1 MKIASIQTFGGP
13 DVVVLADASE
23 RAPLPHEVGVRI
35 EVAGVNPLDLK
46 ILAGYLEQVFPV
58 TFPYTLGTDF
68 SGVIETVGAEV
79 TAFQPGDRVVGR
91 TSPSAGGAF
100 AGRVVIAASDIVAM
114 PPEMSFEQAA
124 ALPTTFGTAR
134 QALFDV
140 GKLRAGQRVL
150 IHAAAG
156 GVGVM
161 AVQQAHH
168 ADAFVIATASARNAD
183 LVRALGADVVIDY
196 READFAAA
204 KDVDLVLDTIG
215 GETLQRSWPLL
226 RHGGRIASLVEF
238 GIQTTGGHAGDF
250 VFFAD
255 ATRYLP
261 DAIAMFLAGDLEIV
275 TDSIFPL
282 EETRSALE
290 KLQTGHACGKV
301 LIRVSH

>member
-13 DVVVLADASE
+13 DVVVLADASG
-23 RAPLPHEVGVRI
+23 RAPLPHEVAVRI

-68 SGVIETVGAEV
+68 SGVVETVGAEV
-79 TAFQPGDRVVGR
+79 TAFQAGERVVGR
-91 TSPSAGGAF
+91 TSPSTGGAF
-100 AGRVVIAASDIVAM
+100 AGRVVIAASDVVAM

-124 ALPTTFGTAR
+124 SLPTTFGTAR

-238 GIQTTGGHAGDF
+238 GIQATGGHAGDF